1 MIWTMRI
8 IGVLILAIGLIIEQ
22 NGSEAGSFIG
32 AVGVAWIIVF
42 LPSAPVGGQ
51 VRGCTAPA
59 SRRTPA
65 AVHRRALRRG

>member
-8 IGVLILAIGLIIEQ
+8 IGVMILAIGLIIEQ

-42 LPSAPVGGQ
+42 LFVADG
-51 VRGCTAPA
+51 
-59 SRRTPA
+59 SRR
-65 AVHRRALRRG
+65 RRDRGR